1 MQQFGWTNEHS
12 EALRQYLRE
21 GMSYLESSKALNAKF
36 KTAYSRS
43 AIIGR
48 AKRMGLFTAEQRDD
62 PPSSSPARCSRK
74 ELIPLREARERHVP
88 EFVPRIPLFQAY
100 ELPKLRCVEINPRH
114 LALVDLEAG
123 DCRYPYGGDEE
134 GEAITFCGH
143 PQQDD
148 SRYCG
153 PHFHLTRDLTRSG
166 GALCV
171 EGFLRLLDA

>member
-100 ELPKLRCVEINPRH
+100 ELPKLRCVEIKSASSCAR
-114 LALVDLEAG
+114 
-123 DCRYPYGGDEE
+123 
-134 GEAITFCGH
+134 
-143 PQQDD
+143 
-148 SRYCG
+148 
-153 PHFHLTRDLTRSG
+153 RSG
-166 GALCV
+166 GR
-171 EGFLRLLDA
+171 RLPISVWRRRGGRSHHVL

>member
-48 AKRMGLFTAEQRDD
+48 AKRMGLSTAEQRDD
-62 PPSSSPARCSRK
+62 PPSGSPARCSR

-88 EFVPRIPLFQAY
+88 DFVPRIPLFQAY
-100 ELPKLRCVEINPRH
+100 ELPKLRCVESVR
-114 LALVDLEAG
+114 
-123 DCRYPYGGDEE
+123 
-134 GEAITFCGH
+134 AILRTSIWRPAIADIRMAATRREKIRRGRCWW
-143 PQQDD
+143 
-148 SRYCG
+148 SRG
-153 PHFHLTRDLTRSG
+153 QWKQRAAVT
-166 GALCV
+166 
-171 EGFLRLLDA
+171 

>member
-114 LALVDLEAG
+114 LALVDLEVGERGGRSHHVLRSSTAG
-123 DCRYPYGGDEE
+123 RFEILRAALPIH
-134 GEAITFCGH
+134 ARSH
-143 PQQDD
+143 PV
-148 SRYCG
+148 RRR
-153 PHFHLTRDLTRSG
+153 T
-166 GALCV
+166 
-171 EGFLRLLDA
+171 LR